1 MSKIWYKLS
10 SAIISRKGAWATIAI
25 AAIFAAL
32 VMGLS
37 GQSGSS
43 GGADSL
49 PPDSESAQTQ
59 KLLEKFPGGD
69 RAPAIAVFSGD
80 GDELSKS
87 DLAAAGRIGDRL
99 GDQVDGKVSPPIPAP
114 DGEAAIVNV
123 PVATDLSSS
132 ENVDTIESLRSEVSK
147 ADVPDGLEV
156 QVTGGPAFGA
166 DIASSFDGAN
176 FLLLAVTVSIV
187 AVLLIITYRSPILWL
202 IPLGV
207 VGVADQLAT
216 TVDGQLADWF
226 GLQFDS
232 GIISVLVFGAGTNY
246 ALLLISR
253 YREELRRTDDHRTG
267 LLRALRAAAPAILAS
282 NLTVVLALLTL
293 VLATVPSTSGLGV
306 AAAAGLIIA
315 LIFGLLVL
323 PAALAVCGRRLFWP
337 FIPRNGE
344 EERSQSG
351 IWSKVANTVVRRP
364 TVVVGAAVVVLAV
377 LAAGLFGAQLGLSQ
391 TEQFRVGAESV
402 DGFDTL
408 SEHFPAGSSEP
419 ATIVAN
425 TSKAD
430 AVAKVASG
438 VDGVV
443 RAEVVGTSP
452 SGLTEINA
460 TLDASPGTDASY
472 DAVRDLR
479 GAVHDVSGAD
489 AVVGGQVAQ
498 DLDTRDAS
506 IHDIKL
512 IVPLVLGV
520 VFVVLTVLLRALVA
534 PVVLVALNVLS
545 ALAAIGAG
553 TWVGANVFDFPALDV
568 NVPLLAFL
576 FLVALGID
584 YTIFLVTRAR
594 EETPEYGTITGMTR
608 AVTATGGV
616 ITSAGIVL
624 AGVFA
629 ALGVLPLMTLAQL
642 GLIVGLGVLI
652 DTLLVRTVMVPAL
665 FAMVGLRMWWPG
677 KLAARDR

>member
-1 MSKIWYKLS
+1 MSRIWRGLS
-10 SAIISRKGAWATIAI
+10 SVIIGRKSAWVALAT
-25 AAIFAAL
+25 AAVFAAL
-32 VMGLS
+32 VTALA
-37 GQSGSS
+37 GQNGAT

-49 PPDSESAQTQ
+49 PPGAKSAKVQDR
-59 KLLEKFPGGD
+59 LEQFPGGE
-69 RAPAIAVFSGD
+69 RAPVIAVFSHD
-80 GDELSKS
+80 GDRLSRV
-87 DLAAAGRIGDRL
+87 DLAAANRIGDRL
-99 GDQVDGKVSPPIPAP
+99 GEKVAEKVSPPIPSP

-123 PVATDLSSS
+123 PVKTNLSSS
-132 ENVDTIESLRSEVSK
+132 ESVDTIESLRSEVSK
-147 ADVPDGLEV
+147 AGVPDGLEV
-156 QVTGGPAFGA
+156 QITGGPAFGA

-202 IPLGV
+202 VPLGV

-216 TVDGQLADWF
+216 TVDGKLADWF

-253 YREELRRTDDHRTG
+253 YREELRRTDNHRTG

-306 AAAAGLIIA
+306 AAAVGLVIA
-315 LIFGLLVL
+315 LIFGLLIL
-323 PAALAVCGRRLFWP
+323 PAALAVCGRKLFWP
-337 FIPRNGE
+337 FVPRNDE

-351 IWSKVANTVVRRP
+351 IWSRIANAVVKRP
-364 TVVVGAAVVVLAV
+364 AIVVGAAVVVLAA
-377 LAAGLFGAQLGLSQ
+377 LAAGLSGAQLGLSQ
-391 TEQFRVGAESV
+391 TEQFRVNAESV
-402 DGFDTL
+402 EGFDTL
-408 SEHFPAGSSEP
+408 SRHFPAGSSEP

-425 TSKAD
+425 TSEAD
-430 AVAKVASG
+430 AVAKAASG

-443 RAEVVGTSP
+443 RATEVGTSRT
-452 SGLTEINA
+452 GLTEINA
-460 TLDASPGTDASY
+460 VLDAPPGTEASY

-479 GAVHDVSGAD
+479 GAVHSVPDAD

-498 DLDTRDAS
+498 DLDIRNAS
-506 IHDIKL
+506 IHDLEL
-512 IVPLVLGV
+512 IVPLILVV
-520 VFVVLTVLLRALVA
+520 VFVILIVLLRAFVA
-534 PVVLVALNVLS
+534 PVVLITANVLS
-545 ALAAIGAG
+545 SLAAIGAG
-553 TWVGANVFDFPALDV
+553 TWVGTHVFDFPALDI

-608 AVTATGGV
+608 AVAATGGV

-652 DTLLVRTVMVPAL
+652 DTLLVRTIMVPAL
-665 FAMVGLRMWWPG
+665 FALIGCRIWWPG
-677 KLAARDR
+677 KLSMRDR